1 MTTRRGSSRMGS
13 QTAPTTATEFWND
26 LLIATGSFWQDQVI
40 RWSDTLQRMREGQ
53 YDSTQWFK
61 DIAGTWDAWAGLA
74 TLPWQLGS
82 QNARQ
87 LPTLFLVVDGDA
99 EFHEPVDAPLDVFLP
114 PEVTTTTTDL
124 FLIGSDSGAR
134 AGQTPGVHKID
145 ARAHVRAGLSPGGDR
160 VRVSLV
166 DLGRGEAARKQRGIE
181 PGLYAGA
188 IHATEVAVPR
198 PVALLYVL
206 IQKPSV
212 P

>member
-1 MTTRRGSSRMGS
+1 MTTRRGSSRMGRP
-13 QTAPTTATEFWND
+13 TDPTTATAFWND
-26 LLIATGSFWQDQVI
+26 LLIATGAFWQDQI
-40 RWSDTLQRMREGQ
+40 LRWSDVLQRMREGQ
-53 YDSTQWFK
+53 YDATQWFK
-61 DIAGTWDAWAGLA
+61 DAAGTWDAWAELA
-74 TLPWQLGS
+74 MMPLQLGS

-124 FLIGSDSGAR
+124 FLIGSDSGAG
-134 AGQTPGVHKID
+134 AGQATGTRKID
-145 ARAHVRAGLSPGGDR
+145 ARAHVRAELSPGGDR

-166 DLGRGEAARKQRGIE
+166 DLGRGEAARRQRGIE

-188 IHATEVAVPR
+188 IHATEVAASR

-206 IQKPSV
+206 IQKPLV